1 MEDEFK
7 EYLKWAASQGMSSFD
22 VYKEAVNQGFNP
34 QQLQDVQNYYGTLQ
48 GDAPAA
54 SRQGEEET
62 MQDVINS
69 EKDAWAAAFQS
80 MGYDAN
86 AKPYRYEVTGQLLG
100 MQPSS
105 RTPGGNGGASIFG
118 SSFEP
123 IQDPSYG
130 STWNRGGFYVATG
143 DPDKPY
149 RPETTAER
157 IERENKMLEV
167 NRTGFRYPTEE
178 EVAGGKWG
186 SPDKKDILQQ
196 QIIAEEYPEASGS
209 EVLNPYQTI
218 AADPSAYALYTTV
231 DAFEEANQNPN
242 KTVIDGPSAVKLF
255 DESFQSKAYNI
266 NSSQGAQLVEH
277 PSLRDQRV
285 LFRRAMEQAGMDYY
299 DWDQV
304 VDAYEAYSGSTMS
317 RNPTTY
323 GVESGIPTWLIPWQA
338 ETYFEQGKSE
348 EEVAENKMTRAE
360 RKQAYVDRMASFGL
374 NANDPGDLFDYQRR
388 DQYRTDSE
396 RANPFYQID
405 ERVEMFPTNR
415 EIKEL
420 KRQERGPYMVVDN
433 EGIITEYKYYDTD
446 GTPLTFAEFKQ
457 ASANHQIQR
466 NNRNWGNLSDAELRH
481 HLYNIYQGDP
491 GLRDYLLEEKDLDIT
506 DWDAVRARLREN
518 PNVITDASKAFHG
531 KDAPEWALDWEGQ
544 GDPEQAWKSRIP
556 QGMTDKQFMAETVIR
571 YPTLSKNINNAYDN
585 AADFYEGRDAREM
598 LNDGRGDYA
607 ISRAWN
613 RQAAM
618 AARNDELAE
627 EFPDW
632 EEIATYN
639 RVIEMNQERP
649 GDFLYQN
656 PNDRSF
662 SGYVGDMGRTFFESS
677 LTLALT
683 TKEQPE
689 KVLAGTAAGGGF
701 GAITG
706 VGAPLFAAAGGIGTA
721 YGVAEYGNTM
731 MDVLAEKGVD
741 INDPEAIRIALT
753 ENKSLADEAHQDA
766 MFRSIITGTGGGLSV
781 LAGGAGAAGI
791 SGSTGTR
798 QIASAA
804 GKELLKQGTIGAVTE
819 TAASLSTGK
828 LPSAYD
834 LSLEFA
840 AEAPGGTIG
849 AVTKI
854 ATTPTPKGTNEAAY
868 VAFSRESPMFVGAT
882 TPLAYTVD
890 NGQVI
895 GINRDIKVKEQARK
909 ESKNPNVRR
918 QLKEE
923 IAALREEKYGILL
936 ANQKALAGATP
947 TQVLEMNQTVAEIQ
961 ELAAGL
967 ETEENPEVI
976 RVAQEQINE
985 LGNKL
990 TEQMNAIREQQGATT
1005 PGTQTRTSDYLSVRN
1020 VTPEFIAEIAESDAL
1035 PQDVR
1040 IRMEEDG
1047 PKAGMEY
1054 LVKKYNEARNSGAYK
1069 EFVEAVDAAREKHNV
1084 KLSKVRKGYDY
1095 RGKKQ
1100 VPGAEQVRQ
1109 EPGRVQ
1115 DFEGSQEAPGPGG
1128 DVQESQEEVGQR
1140 APGQMPAGVPA
1151 PRAELDIPDG
1161 NKESLALMLQRAD
1174 PETSLTSRNLS
1185 DEDALRRIS
1194 QRGYVDLYDAD
1205 DMAVL
1210 PELYK
1215 RMTPTERKAFDSML
1229 RNSETFRRDI
1239 GAEVEI
1245 DPDTA
1250 IRDQNGRLL
1259 YADRTIKSDRLK
1271 ETPHFYVA
1279 FTEEGYKKVGPAG
1292 SAGAIRYTPQKS
1304 GQKKQQYKAVA
1315 LKLLLGSENKSQ
1327 YDSVFGSRGLKERQ
1341 SPMGTGFHEL
1351 AHNALLEFFNSPE
1364 GKADFNQFRKLIV
1377 QRMSDLNI
1385 ADLNDFVKRYDDAD
1399 IKAEEFMVELASRIA
1414 GNKVQLQKANF
1425 GAFALQLIGR
1435 MLRKIGATNKSFANY
1450 GRFGR
1455 ALDTLIANAEEEV
1468 LIQELVDVLEGTAS
1482 VLRAGGTTR
1491 SVSIPTSLKGD
1502 RFQRVE
1508 RGGVQFEG
1516 DEVVGGDMQE
1526 VNRAGIEDEPGME
1539 YERRRAQ
1546 GKLADFTRNV
1556 KTAWEALSDRVRKKL
1571 EGWFDKPFSSL
1582 PKGMQVAVE
1591 AFESGN
1597 SPVLNRY
1604 RIYNRALSKVIKSM
1618 SEGELQTAMPLLDDY
1633 WFGETKRK
1641 RNTAIKKLRE
1651 GTAKEKKMAEYAEFI
1666 KTRVHAHFQRDLA
1679 NNPAYS
1685 NLNPELREKIAS
1697 QREFYGTRAYK
1708 FFLDKDM
1715 KMQARIDKM
1724 PEVYQQAVQDLAQGY
1739 MLGEADSAYE
1749 AQKRLPKKWMEA
1761 NGIDPNSP
1769 ISRETYIA
1777 YYTSPTTE
1785 GYVQRHEAATRRAE
1799 NYIKEELPAKKAGP
1813 EYKVERSPTG
1823 VPAGKFAKRE
1833 DLPES
1838 LRELLGEVKDPYN
1851 RMALTITSLAEISQ
1865 KYQFADT
1872 VNEVALNNDIG
1883 MVILSPEAIKAFTD
1897 IDSNNLVEVRNG
1909 AAVFKKK
1916 GADAKGTIRVAF
1928 EYPID
1933 MATFLQ
1939 FALEIKAIDEVPEA
1953 LRGYTQEGA
1962 KNGTRK
1968 QQDDAATQVLNN
1980 ISNTIKKNYSQITD
1994 TSSPLAGRYVLTD
2007 FKNALKM
2014 SAMYMADSNK
2024 KPSPIFTVYY
2034 KILLQLRRNAVLN
2047 NLATWRKNI
2056 MGGWYFLFANGV
2068 FPVTLGPSS
2077 SRVNPA
2083 AELKNRAKKLF
2094 TGEYDAYWSEIEE
2107 RVAPYGLLGGSVNM
2121 ALMGDIG
2128 QSYLKMYEGEDVG
2141 NSWAWLKKKTKGL
2154 SDFQSRQAQH
2164 YGAIDDYTK
2173 MVAYVAKRE
2182 NFAKRMAFNPEG
2194 KSYSQLTEAQKAEV
2208 DKVTVERIK
2217 QNFPTVSRIHP
2228 ALRSVILSNALLGD
2242 FLSFRLEAWR
2252 SYTMIYANAIRDIS
2266 EGMNNSTLSA
2276 SQRNAYLRDGVRSLA
2291 ALTAQQAIN
2300 KTAYMYIGQTLLRSY
2315 LDDDDDFD
2323 DADKEALVKLGTE
2336 VRGVPFVLP
2345 PWMRGNNIV
2354 CKGMDPDGTFYFYN
2368 MTSEDPYDEVVSFVY
2383 GRDGMSRAQS
2393 LSGIVGD
2400 AFDPNMAADLV
2411 WNLAEGKNQYGQPI
2425 TKDDDINWFKKYVF
2439 NTDNLEYDN
2448 TVGGYV
2454 FKQLAVPSNIRYVA
2468 RNIEQKYIDGELE
2481 AGDLVVGG
2489 VNLFARDY
2497 KVNIAQQFH
2506 YNLKDVNI
2514 DVPYEELDDASKVNR
2529 IQTLDEIRQGYE
2541 FLLSTAEAMDTDQMW
2556 DNVVRVKRDLVR
2568 KFREYPSEYYYITDF
2583 NNEDE
2588 VINTEI
2594 REKGWDVSPDFDL
2607 PYID

>member
-7 EYLKWAASQGMSSFD
+7 EYLKWAASQGIPSFD
-22 VYKEAVNQGFNP
+22 VYREAVNLGFNP
-34 QQLQDVQNYYGTLQ
+34 QQLKEVNDYYGTLSANRVVPEEPKPGSQ
-48 GDAPAA
+48 GLGYSYNSDDAPKGDAAVAPII
-54 SRQGEEET
+54 Q
-62 MQDVINS
+62 S
-69 EKDAWAAAFQS
+69 ESLSEWFQS
-80 MGYDAN
+80 QGYSPD
-86 AKPYRYEVTGQLLG
+86 AKPYRYDISGPLLG

-105 RTPGGNGGASIFG
+105 TTPGGTGGAAI
-118 SSFEP
+118 
-123 IQDPSYG
+123 YG
-130 STWNRGGFYVATG
+130 STFDRGRNLTPSGERETSAQRIQREQEEVQLAQRGFEAPEGKPVGGSGGALGNFGWVSTALGTG
-143 DPDKPY
+143 SASEGKPVGKPVVGSREEAAMNPDKVLLTDVESQQLFDNTL
-149 RPETTAER
+149 R
-157 IERENKMLEV
+157 
-167 NRTGFRYPTEE
+167 NRNY
-178 EVAGGKWG
+178 
-186 SPDKKDILQQ
+186 
-196 QIIAEEYPEASGS
+196 
-209 EVLNPYQTI
+209 
-218 AADPSAYALYTTV
+218 TV
-231 DAFEEANQNPN
+231 DNSRLARTTESKSN
-242 KTVIDGPSAVKLF
+242 KDHR
-255 DESFQSKAYNI
+255 E
-266 NSSQGAQLVEH
+266 
-277 PSLRDQRV
+277 
-285 LFRRAMEQAGMDYY
+285 LFRRAMEEAGMDYT
-299 DWDQV
+299 DWNQV
-304 VDAYEAYSGSTMS
+304 VDAFQLYSGTEMP

-323 GVESGIPTWLIPWQA
+323 GAESGIPTWLIPWQA
-338 ETYFEQGKSE
+338 ETQSQSSMSPEELAYNRMTSE
-348 EEVAENKMTRAE
+348 ERKNYTRE
-360 RKQAYVDRMASFGL
+360 RMISFGL
-374 NANDPGDLFDYQRR
+374 NPDDPGDQYDYQMR
-388 DQYRTDSE
+388 DE
-396 RANPFYQID
+396 YQ
-405 ERVEMFPTNR
+405 EPW
-415 EIKEL
+415 IKESSL
-420 KRQERGPYMVVDN
+420 YQGPDPAIENRPTFRQAKEMEAERRGPYMVVDN
-433 EGIITEYKYYDTD
+433 EGLITEYKYYDTD
-446 GTPLTFAEFKQ
+446 GTPLTFAEFKT
-457 ASANHQIQR
+457 ASAKHAATY
-466 NNRNWGNLSDAELRH
+466 GGEVTE
-481 HLYNIYQGDP
+481 G
-491 GLRDYLLEEKDLDIT
+491 
-506 DWDAVRARLREN
+506 
-518 PNVITDASKAFHG
+518 
-531 KDAPEWALDWEGQ
+531 LDWEGQ
-544 GDPEQAWKSRIP
+544 GDPEKAWRSRIP
-556 QGMTDKQFMAETVIR
+556 QGMTEEEFMEETAIR
-571 YPTLSKNINNAYDN
+571 YPTLSENINETYAT
-585 AADFYEGRDAREM
+585 AGEFYEGRDAREM

-607 ISRAWN
+607 MTRAWN

-656 PNDRSF
+656 PDDKTF
-662 SGYVGDMGRTFFESS
+662 SGYIGDAGRTFFEST
-677 LTLALT
+677 LTMALT
-683 TKEQPE
+683 AKEQPE
-689 KVLAGTAAGGGF
+689 KVLAGALAGGGA
-701 GAITG
+701 GAVTG
-706 VGAPLFAAAGGIGTA
+706 AGIPLFAAAGGIGA
-721 YGVAEYGNTM
+721 SYGVAEYGNTI
-731 MDVLAEKGVD
+731 MDVLVEQGVD
-741 INDPEAIRIALT
+741 INDPEAIKAALT
-753 ENKSLADEAHQDA
+753 ENKSLADKAHQDA
-766 MFRSIITGTGGGLSV
+766 ILRSLITGGGASVAV
-781 LAGGAGAAGI
+781 LAGGAGASALAG
-791 SGSTGTR
+791 SPSTR
-798 QIASAA
+798 QIAGWA
-804 GKELLKQGTIGAVTE
+804 GKEVLKQGTIGAGTE
-819 TAASLSTGK
+819 TIASLSTGK
-828 LPSAYD
+828 LPSLYN

-840 AEAPGGTIG
+840 AEAPGGGIG
-849 AVTKI
+849 AVTTL
-854 ATTPTPKGTNEAAY
+854 ATTPKPRGQNEAAY
-868 VAFSRESPMFVGAT
+868 VAFVRQSPMFAGAT

-895 GINRDIKVKEQARK
+895 GINRDIKAKEQARK

-918 QLKEE
+918 QLKKE
-923 IAALREEKYGILL
+923 IAALREKKYEILL
-936 ANQKALAGATP
+936 ANQQALAGATP

-967 ETEENPEVI
+967 EAEENPEVI

-985 LGNKL
+985 LGARL
-990 TEQMNAIREQQGATT
+990 TDQMNAVRDQQSNAT
-1005 PGTQTRTSDYLSVRN
+1005 PGTQTRTSDYLSARS
-1020 VTPEFIAEIAESDAL
+1020 VTPEFFAEIAESEAL

-1040 IRMEEDG
+1040 TRIEEDG

-1054 LVKKYNEARNSGAYK
+1054 LVRRYNDARNGRRSK
-1069 EFVEAVDAAREKHNV
+1069 EFVEAVDKAREKHNV

-1095 RGKKQ
+1095 QGKKQ
-1100 VPGAEQVRQ
+1100 VPGPEQVGQ
-1109 EPGRVQ
+1109 ELGRVQ
-1115 DFEGSQEAPGPGG
+1115 DFEGSQEAPGPSG
-1128 DVQESQEEVGQR
+1128 DVQELQEEVVQR
-1140 APGQMPAGVPA
+1140 EAGQMPAGVPA
-1151 PRAELDIPDG
+1151 PRLELDIPDG

-1185 DEDALRRIS
+1185 DDDALRRIA

-1259 YADRTIKSDRLK
+1259 YADRTIKSDRLN
-1271 ETPHFYVA
+1271 EAPHFYVA

-1292 SAGAIRYTPQKS
+1292 SAGAIQYTPQRT

-1327 YDSVFGSRGLKERQ
+1327 YDSVFGSRGLRERQ

-1351 AHNALLEFFNSPE
+1351 SHNALLEFFNSPE

-1385 ADLNDFVKRYDDAD
+1385 ADLNDFVKRYDNAD

-1414 GNKVQLQKANF
+1414 GNRVQLQKANF

-1435 MLRKIGATNKSFANY
+1435 MLRKVGVTNKSFANY

-1491 SVSIPTSLKGD
+1491 AVSIPTSLKGA

-1546 GKLADFTRNV
+1546 GKLAVFTRNV
-1556 KTAWEALSDRVRKKL
+1556 KTAWDALSDRVRRKL
-1571 EGWFDKPFSSL
+1571 EGWVNKPFSSL
-1582 PKGMQVAVE
+1582 PRGMQVAVE

-1618 SEGELQTAMPLLDDY
+1618 SEEELQTAMPLLDDY

-1697 QREFYGTRAYK
+1697 QREFYGTRAYAY
-1708 FFLDKDM
+1708 FLDRDM
-1715 KMQARIDKM
+1715 EMQARIKKM

-1749 AQKRLPKKWMEA
+1749 AQKRLPKAWMEA
-1761 NGIDPNSP
+1761 NGIDRNSP

-1777 YYTSPTTE
+1777 YYTSPATK
-1785 GYVQRHEAATRRAE
+1785 GYVERHAAATRRAV
-1799 NYIKEELPAKKAGP
+1799 NYITKELPAKKAGP
-1813 EYKVERSPTG
+1813 DFKVERSPTG
-1823 VPAGKFAKRE
+1823 VPSSKFTKRE

-1897 IDSNNLVEVRNG
+1897 IDSNNFVEVRNG
-1909 AAVFKKK
+1909 AAVFKKR
-1916 GADAKGTIRVAF
+1916 GADATAKTSIAF

-1939 FALEIKAIDEVPEA
+1939 FALEIKAIDEVPQA

-1962 KNGTRK
+1962 KNGTRAE
-1968 QQDDAATQVLNN
+1968 QDAAATEVLND
-1980 ISNTIKKNYSQITD
+1980 IANTIESNYSQITD
-1994 TSSPLAGRYVLTD
+1994 ASSPLVGRYVLTD

-2014 SAMYMADSNK
+2014 SAMYMADTNK
-2024 KPSPIFTVYY
+2024 AWGPVVNVYY
-2034 KILLQLRRNAVLN
+2034 KILLQLRRNSVLR
-2047 NLATWRKNI
+2047 NLPTWRKNI
-2056 MGGWYFLFANGV
+2056 MGGWYFLFTNGV
-2068 FPVTLGPSS
+2068 FPVTIGPSAS
-2077 SRVNPA
+2077 KVNA
-2083 AELKNRAKKLF
+2083 AVELKNRAKKLF

-2107 RVAPYGLLGGSVNM
+2107 RVAPYGLLGGSVDM
-2121 ALMGDIG
+2121 ALVGDIG
-2128 QSYLKMYEGEDVG
+2128 QSYFKMYEGENVG
-2141 NSWAWLKKKTKGL
+2141 DAWSWVKQKTKGL
-2154 SDFQSRQAQH
+2154 KDTDRRMAYH

-2228 ALRSVILSNALLGD
+2228 GLRSVILSNPLLGD

-2252 SYTMIYANAIRDIS
+2252 SYSMIYVNAIRDIS
-2266 EGMNNSTLSA
+2266 EGMNNSTLST

-2300 KTAYMYIGQTLLRSY
+2300 KTAYMYVGQALLRSY
-2315 LDDDDDFD
+2315 LDDEDEFD
-2323 DADKEALVKLGTE
+2323 DSDKEALVKLGTE

-2345 PWMRGNNIV
+2345 EWMRGSNIV
-2354 CKGMDPDGTFYFYN
+2354 CKGMDPDGTLYFYN

-2383 GRDGMSRAQS
+2383 GRDGMSRAQA
-2393 LSGIVGD
+2393 LAGIAGD
-2400 AFDPNMAADLV
+2400 ALDFNMAADLV
-2411 WNLAEGKNQYGQPI
+2411 INIKEGKNQYGQPI
-2425 TKDDDINWFKKYVF
+2425 TKDDDINWFKKHVY

-2448 TVGGYV
+2448 TTGGYV
-2454 FKQLAVPSNIRYVA
+2454 LKQLAVPPSLRYVS
-2468 RNIEQKYIDGELE
+2468 RELEQKYIDGELE
-2481 AGDLVVGG
+2481 LGDLVVAGG
-2489 VNLFARDY
+2489 GMFMRDY

-2541 FLLSTAEAMDTDQMW
+2541 FLLSTAEAMNTDQMW
-2556 DNVVRVKRDLVR
+2556 DNMIRVNRDLVR

-2594 REKGWDVSPDFDL
+2594 REKGWDISPDLDL